1 MREGTRRPNLLII
14 LPIFSFFPIWVLSS
28 KDTLLG
34 ASKADLTKIFSIVF
48 LSIFA
53 GLILLIIAQA
63 NFEDVTISGSI
74 DVNYIFGIFTGI
86 VIAVIGFLGITRNR
100 ATTPGTT

>member
-1 MREGTRRPNLLII
+1 M
-14 LPIFSFFPIWVLSS
+14 SS

-86 VIAVIGFLGITRNR
+86 VIAVIGFLGITHNR